1 VRPIRPDAGFQESRR
16 EMNTETA
23 CGFIA
28 VLGAPNAGKSTLVNR
43 VVGQKVSIVSPKVQT
58 TRAKV
63 LGIVMQGATQ
73 MIFVDTPGIFAP
85 KRRLDRA
92 MVAAAWTGAGD
103 ADQVL
108 LMVDASRKNVDDD
121 TRRIVEGLKS
131 NKRKAVLVLNKI
143 DQVKERERLLAKT
156 AELNELGRDG
166 DATIFTDTFMISAET
181 GDGVEDLVAELA
193 RRMPKGPHHYP
204 EDHITDAPQRFLAA
218 EVTREHLF
226 RQLHDEVPYAL
237 TVETEGWEEFKDGS
251 VKITQIIFVAKEG
264 QKAIVI
270 GKGGAKIKAIR
281 EAAQREMEQALERKV
296 HLFLFIK
303 VRGSWAEDPER
314 YREMGL
320 DFES

>member
-1 VRPIRPDAGFQESRR
+1 
-16 EMNTETA
+16 MNIETA
-23 CGFIA
+23 CGFVA

-63 LGIVMQGATQ
+63 LGIVMDGPVQ

-108 LMVDASRKNVDDD
+108 LMVDVSRKNIDDD
-121 TRRIVEGLKS
+121 TRRIIDGLKQH
-131 NKRKAVLVLNKI
+131 KRKAVLVLNKI

-156 AELNELGRDG
+156 ADLNALGNEDG
-166 DATIFTDTFMISAET
+166 EALFTDTFMISAEK
-181 GDGVEDLVAELA
+181 GDGVDDLVAELA

-218 EVTREHLF
+218 EITREHLF
-226 RQLHDEVPYAL
+226 RQLHEEVPYAL
-237 TVETEGWEEFKDGS
+237 TVETEAWEEFKDGS
-251 VKITQIIFVAKEG
+251 VKITQVIFVAKEG

-281 EAAQREMEQALERKV
+281 EAAQREMQQAFERQV

-303 VRGSWAEDPER
+303 VRGSWADDPER

-320 DFES
+320 DFEE

>member
-1 VRPIRPDAGFQESRR
+1 
-16 EMNTETA
+16 MNIETA

-63 LGIVMQGATQ
+63 LGIVMDGPIQ

-92 MVAAAWTGAGD
+92 MVTAAWSGAGD
-103 ADQVL
+103 ADQIL
-108 LMVDASRKNVDDD
+108 LMVDASRKNIDDD
-121 TRRIVEGLKS
+121 TRRIIDGLKKH
-131 NKRKAVLVLNKI
+131 KRKAVLVLNKI

-156 AELNELGRDG
+156 AELNALGGGDG
-166 DATIFTDTFMISAET
+166 ETLFTDTFMISAEH
-181 GDGVEDLVAELA
+181 GDGVLDLVAELG

-218 EVTREHLF
+218 EITREHLF
-226 RQLHDEVPYAL
+226 RQLHEEVPYAL
-237 TVETEGWEEFKDGS
+237 TVETESWEEFKDGS
-251 VKITQIIFVAKEG
+251 VKITQVIFVAKEG

-270 GKGGAKIKAIR
+270 GKGGAKIKTIR
-281 EAAQREMEQALERKV
+281 EAAQREMQQAFERQV

-303 VRGSWAEDPER
+303 VRGSWADDPER

-320 DFES
+320 DFEE

>member
-1 VRPIRPDAGFQESRR
+1 
-16 EMNTETA
+16 MNIETA
-23 CGFIA
+23 CGFVA

-63 LGIVMQGATQ
+63 LGIVMDGPVQ

-103 ADQVL
+103 ADQIL
-108 LMVDASRKNVDDD
+108 LMVDASRKNIDDD
-121 TRRIVEGLKS
+121 TRRIIDGLKQH
-131 NKRKAVLVLNKI
+131 KRKAVLVLNKI

-156 AELNELGRDG
+156 ADLNALGNEDG
-166 DATIFTDTFMISAET
+166 EALFTDTFMISAEK
-181 GDGVEDLVAELA
+181 GDGVDDLVAELA

-218 EVTREHLF
+218 EITREHLF
-226 RQLHDEVPYAL
+226 RQLHEEVPYAL
-237 TVETEGWEEFKDGS
+237 TVETEAWEEFKDGS
-251 VKITQIIFVAKEG
+251 VKITQVIFVAKEG

-281 EAAQREMEQALERKV
+281 EAAQREMQQAFERQV

-303 VRGSWAEDPER
+303 VRGSWADDPER

-320 DFES
+320 DFEE

>member
-1 VRPIRPDAGFQESRR
+1 MTDR
-16 EMNTETA
+16 

-58 TRAKV
+58 TRARV
-63 LGIVMQGATQ
+63 LGIVMQDATQ

-92 MVAAAWTGAGD
+92 MVAAAWSGAGD
-103 ADQVL
+103 ADEVV
-108 LMVDASRKNVDDD
+108 LMVDASRKGIDDD

-131 NKRKAVLVLNKI
+131 HDRQAILALNKV
-143 DQVKERERLLAKT
+143 DLVKERERLLAKT
-156 AELNELGRDG
+156 AELNALGAG
-166 DATIFTDTFMISAET
+166 SEKPLFTETFMISAES

-193 RRMPKGPHHYP
+193 RRMPEGSHHYP

-226 RQLHDEVPYAL
+226 RQLHEEVPYSL
-237 TVETEGWEEFKDGS
+237 TVETEGWEEFQDGA
-251 VKITQIIFVAKEG
+251 VKITQVIFIAKEN
-264 QKAIVI
+264 QKPIVI
-270 GKGGAKIKAIR
+270 GKGGQKIKQIR
-281 EAAQREMEQALERKV
+281 ESAQRELQAMLERPV
-296 HLFLFIK
+296 HLFLFVK
-303 VRGSWAEDPER
+303 VRAGWAEDPER

-320 DFES
+320 DFEN

>member
-1 VRPIRPDAGFQESRR
+1 
-16 EMNTETA
+16 MTNKTA

-28 VLGAPNAGKSTLVNR
+28 VVGAPNAGKSTLVNR

-63 LGIVMQGATQ
+63 LGIVMQDQTQ

-92 MVAAAWTGAGD
+92 MVAAAWTGASD
-103 ADQVL
+103 ADQIL
-108 LMVDASRKNVDDD
+108 LLVDASRKNIDDD
-121 TRRIVEGLKS
+121 TRRIIDGL
-131 NKRKAVLVLNKI
+131 NEHKRKAVLVLNKI
-143 DQVKERERLLAKT
+143 DQVKERARLLAKT
-156 AELNELGRDG
+156 AELNALGNG
-166 DATIFTDTFMISAET
+166 QEVLFTDTFMISAEQ
-181 GDGVEDLVAELA
+181 GDGVADLVAELA
-193 RRMPKGPHHYP
+193 RRMPEGPHHYP

-226 RQLHDEVPYAL
+226 RQLHEEVPYAL
-237 TVETEGWEEFKDGS
+237 TVETEAWEEFKDGS
-251 VKITQIIFVAKEG
+251 VKITQVIFVSKTG

-270 GKGGAKIKAIR
+270 GKGGAKIKTIR
-281 EAAQREMEQALERKV
+281 EAAQHELQRAFERKV

-303 VRGSWAEDPER
+303 VRGAWADDPER

-320 DFES
+320 DFEG